1 MTLAARINRRRAIGA
16 VASAGAAG
24 LFGRAAAEP
33 AKSGTRLVI
42 LGSQAGPSV
51 GGARYQTSHA
61 VLVGDAVYVVDCG
74 YGATEQLVRAGIK
87 LQAIRDIFV
96 THHHPDHNIELG
108 TLIYFAWYAGL
119 ERPLGVY
126 GPPPIGAITQAYLQ
140 AEKPDVDVW
149 LEDIGHKPMAPVQTH
164 ELAQAGPVMS
174 DGVIKVTCALVN
186 HPPVVPALAYR
197 FDTPGRSIVFSGDT
211 TPMQSVVE
219 LARGADVLVHEAIY
233 PEALARAPTTADA
246 RVDADRR
253 GSAIAGDPGKLM
265 QHVLQ
270 SHSPVVEVGR
280 IAAEA
285 GVKTLVL
292 SHIVPV
298 NAQVTEEMWRAKAAE
313 HFKGEI
319 IVAHDL
325 MVI

>member
-1 MTLAARINRRRAIGA
+1 MTSPAPLPRRRLIQALAAG
-16 VASAGAAG
+16 AGACLAPQ
-24 LFGRAAAEP
+24 LAAAE
-33 AKSGTRLVI
+33 ADDGTKLVI
-42 LGSQAGPSV
+42 LGSMAGPSV
-51 GGARYQTSHA
+51 GAARYQTSHA
-61 VLVGDAVYVVDCG
+61 LLVKGHTYVVDCG

-87 LQAIRDIFV
+87 LASIRDIFV

-119 ERPLGVY
+119 ETLLGIY
-126 GPPPIGAITQAYLQ
+126 GPPPIKAITKAYLK
-140 AEKPDVDVW
+140 AEKPDIDVW
-149 LEDIGHKPMAPVQTH
+149 LADIGHKPLGPINVH
-164 ELAQAGPVMS
+164 EISAAGPVMQ
-174 DGVIKVTCALVN
+174 DDLIKVTCAIVN
-186 HPPVVPALAYR
+186 HPPVVPALGYR
-197 FDTPGRSIVFSGDT
+197 FDTPGRSIAFSGDT
-211 TPMQSVVE
+211 TPLEAVAQ
-219 LARGADVLVHEAIY
+219 LAKDADVLVHEAIY
-233 PEALARAPTTADA
+233 PDALGRSRTAGDARAG
-246 RVDADRR
+246 ADRR
-253 GSAIAGDPGKLM
+253 GSAIAGDADKLRE
-265 QHVLQ
+265 HVLR

-298 NAQVTEEMWRAKAAE
+298 DGTVTEEMWRAAAAQ

>member
-1 MTLAARINRRRAIGA
+1 LIQRRRLIRGMA
-16 VASAGAAG
+16 AGAA
-24 LFGRAAAEP
+24 AALTPP
-33 AKSGTRLVI
+33 ALSSAAPASPPTGTRLVI
-42 LGSQAGPSV
+42 LGSMAGPSV

-61 VLVGDAVYVVDCG
+61 VLVQGRTYVVDCG

-87 LQAIRDIFV
+87 LASLRDIFV

-108 TLIYFAWYAGL
+108 TLIYFAWYAGM
-119 ERPLGVY
+119 EAPLGVY
-126 GPPPIGAITQAYLQ
+126 GPPPIKAITDAYLK

-149 LEDIGHKPMAPVQTH
+149 LADIGHKPMGPIRVH
-164 ELAQAGPVMS
+164 EISAAGPVMQ
-174 DGVIKVTCALVN
+174 DDLIKVTCAIVN

-197 FDTPGRSIVFSGDT
+197 FDTPGRSIAFSGDT
-211 TPMQSVVE
+211 TPVE
-219 LARGADVLVHEAIY
+219 AVAQLAKGADVLVHEAIY
-233 PEALARAPTTADA
+233 PEAMGRGSTGDA
-246 RVDADRR
+246 RVDSDRG
-253 GSAIAGDPGKLM
+253 GSAIAGDPDKLRR
-265 QHVLQ
+265 HVLQ

-298 NAQVTEEMWRAKAAE
+298 DATVTEEMWRAAAAQ

-319 IVAHDL
+319 IVARDL